1 MLLILKFLGFEQ
13 HVAQV
18 AERGNGEQQQGKHH
32 GTRVEK
38 GVKSDTVEE
47 VDRAIEEP
55 EAGQA
60 GGGQQRNHEG
70 SRHKGEA

>member
-1 MLLILKFLGFEQ
+1 MLLVLKFLGFEQ

-18 AERGNGEQQQGKHH
+18 AERGNGEQQQGEHH

-38 GVKSDTVEE
+38 GMELDAVKE
-47 VDRAIEEP
+47 VDRAVEEP

-60 GGGQQRNHEG
+60 SSSQQRNHQG
-70 SRHKGEA
+70 SRHKCEA